1 MVNFRLRPT
10 QSSRTQENSDMVRK
24 PMRARAAQAALGV
37 SNSTFYEKI
46 KAGKIPK
53 GTKLDPDGRIVIWW
67 EDEIEAIQK
76 RAVDRQDKAA

>member
-1 MVNFRLRPT
+1 
-10 QSSRTQENSDMVRK
+10 MVRK
-24 PMRARAAQAALGV
+24 PMRAPDARAALGGI

-76 RAVDRQDKAA
+76 RAVDQQNMAA